1 MTLTIGL
8 IGLSH
13 LGTCYSI
20 AYAAKGLNVIAYDF
34 DEDIRNERISGYF
47 DPAEPGVMAF
57 LQKPSKNFKIAY
69 KVSELEVCDLLVY
82 AKDTNFEL
90 EQDLA
95 LSLIANEILLL
106 DASVKQGIPLVIMSQ
121 VPPGFT
127 RNLGDLRRDTV
138 YQVETLIF
146 GKALN
151 RALQP
156 ERIIFGKVN
165 EGAVLPDVV
174 RKIAELFN
182 CTILE
187 MSYES
192 AELTK
197 IAINIVLSANIT
209 AANSLAELANR
220 IGGNWSHIERALR
233 LDQRIGESAY
243 ISPGL
248 GLGGTNLQRDL
259 DVATSLAEKV
269 GVNAIFIKSI
279 TEHSLHMQNWLMR
292 EIIKIRQNGEKLE
305 TVTILGLAYKPG
317 TQSTYGSAGY
327 QLLEIFDSVV
337 KIFVHDPVVRLPIKK
352 ALHNTLQINDLRA
365 HLHESNLVILATA
378 WPEYQSIIEEFLRS
392 GPNVIILDPYRIIHT
407 SSIVEDKSKLIQLG
421 IHEK

>member
-1 MTLTIGL
+1 MTLTIGV

-20 AYAAKGLNVIAYDF
+20 AYATKGANVIAYDF
-34 DEDIRNERISGYF
+34 DEDTRKERISGYF
-47 DPAEPGVMAF
+47 DPAEPCVMAF
-57 LQKPSKNFKIAY
+57 LQKPSNNFRITDNIN
-69 KVSELEVCDLLVY
+69 ELEVCDLLVY

-90 EQDLA
+90 EKDLA
-95 LSLIANEILLL
+95 LSLISNEILLIT
-106 DASVKQGIPLVIMSQ
+106 ASIREGIPLVIMSQ

-127 RNLGDLRRDTV
+127 RNLGDLRRNTV

-146 GKALN
+146 GKGLN

-165 EGAVLPDVV
+165 EGAVLPDAV

-182 CTILE
+182 CDILE

-209 AANSLAELANR
+209 AANSLAEIANLT
-220 IGGNWSHIERALR
+220 GGNWSHIERALR

-243 ISPGL
+243 MSPGL

-352 ALHNTLQINDLRA
+352 ALHNTRQINDPRA

-378 WPEYQSIIEEFLRS
+378 WPEYQSIIEEFLSS
-392 GPNVIILDPYRIIHT
+392 GPNVIILDPYRIVHT
-407 SSIVEDKSKLIQLG
+407 SSIVKGKSKLIQLG
-421 IHEK
+421 SHEK

>member
-1 MTLTIGL
+1 MTLTIGV

-20 AYAAKGLNVIAYDF
+20 AYATKGANVIAYDF
-34 DEDIRNERISGYF
+34 DENTRKERISGYF
-47 DPAEPGVMAF
+47 DPAEPGVMTF
-57 LQKPSKNFKIAY
+57 LQKPSNNFRITDNIN
-69 KVSELEVCDLLVY
+69 ELGVCDLLVY

-90 EQDLA
+90 EKNLA
-95 LSLIANEILLL
+95 LSLISDEILLIT
-106 DASVKQGIPLVIMSQ
+106 ASIKDGIPLVIMSQ

-127 RNLGDLRRDTV
+127 RNLGDLRRNTV

-146 GKALN
+146 GKGLN

-174 RKIAELFN
+174 QEIAELFN
-182 CTILE
+182 CAILE

-197 IAINIVLSANIT
+197 IAINIVLSASIT
-209 AANSLAELANR
+209 AANSLAELANL

-269 GVNAIFIKSI
+269 GVNAIFMKSI

-352 ALHNTLQINDLRA
+352 VLHNTRQINDPRA

-392 GPNVIILDPYRIIHT
+392 GPNVIILDPYRIVHT
-407 SSIVEDKSKLIQLG
+407 SSIVEGKSKLIQLG

>member
-1 MTLTIGL
+1 MPLNIGV

-20 AYAAKGLNVIAYDF
+20 AYATKGADVIAYDF
-34 DEDIRNERISGYF
+34 DEDTRNERISGYF

-57 LQKPSKNFKIAY
+57 LQKPSNNFRITDNIN
-69 KVSELEVCDLLVY
+69 ELGVCDLLVY

-90 EQDLA
+90 EKDLA
-95 LSLIANEILLL
+95 LSLISDEILLIT
-106 DASVKQGIPLVIMSQ
+106 ASIKEGIPLVIMSQ

-127 RNLGDLRRDTV
+127 RNLGDLRRNTV

-146 GKALN
+146 GKGLN

-182 CTILE
+182 CDILE

-209 AANSLAELANR
+209 AANSLAELANL
-220 IGGNWSHIERALR
+220 IGGNWSHIEGALR

-248 GLGGTNLQRDL
+248 GLGGANLQRDL

-269 GVNAIFIKSI
+269 GVNAIFMKSI

-317 TQSTYGSAGY
+317 TQSTHGSAGY
-327 QLLEIFDSVV
+327 QLLEIFDSGV
-337 KIFVHDPVVRLPIKK
+337 KIFVHDPVVRLPITK
-352 ALHNTLQINDLRA
+352 ALHNTLQINDPKV

-392 GPNVIILDPYRIIHT
+392 GPNVIILDPYRIVHA
-407 SSIVEDKSKLIQLG
+407 SSIVEDRSRLIQLG

>member
-1 MTLTIGL
+1 MTLTIGV

-20 AYAAKGLNVIAYDF
+20 AYATKGANVIAYDF
-34 DEDIRNERISGYF
+34 DEDTRKERISGYF
-47 DPAEPGVMAF
+47 DPAEPCVMAF
-57 LQKPSKNFKIAY
+57 LQKPSNNFRITDNIN
-69 KVSELEVCDLLVY
+69 ELEVCDLLVY

-90 EQDLA
+90 EKDLA
-95 LSLIANEILLL
+95 LSLISNEILLIT
-106 DASVKQGIPLVIMSQ
+106 ASIREGIPLVIMSQ

-127 RNLGDLRRDTV
+127 RNLGDLRRNTV

-146 GKALN
+146 GKGLN

-165 EGAVLPDVV
+165 EGAVLPDAV

-182 CTILE
+182 CDILE

-209 AANSLAELANR
+209 AANSLAEIANLT
-220 IGGNWSHIERALR
+220 GGNWSHIERALR

-243 ISPGL
+243 MSPGL

-352 ALHNTLQINDLRA
+352 ALHNTRQINDPRA

-392 GPNVIILDPYRIIHT
+392 GPNVIILDPYRIVHT
-407 SSIVEDKSKLIQLG
+407 SSIIEDKSKLIQLG